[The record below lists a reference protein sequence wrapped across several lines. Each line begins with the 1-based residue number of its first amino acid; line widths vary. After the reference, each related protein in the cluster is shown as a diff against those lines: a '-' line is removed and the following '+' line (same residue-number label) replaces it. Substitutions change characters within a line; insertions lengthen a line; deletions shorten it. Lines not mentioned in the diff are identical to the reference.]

1 MTSAATDESTAS
13 ALGVCGPNLLAAVKT
28 GEGCRLGLA
37 NSHQLAHLG
46 YVGLAYLLELGEPFG
61 RLESHFMLQLRL
73 SSWLVGVLVLAVGI
87 LLPLGLAASRN
98 KLLQQAWEKATG
110 KTV

>member
-1 MTSAATDESTAS
+1 MEAFFSLFRASTSSR
-13 ALGVCGPNLLAAVKT
+13 VGPLQ
-28 GEGCRLGLA
+28 RM
-37 NSHQLAHLG
+37 
-46 YVGLAYLLELGEPFG
+46 LEL
-61 RLESHFMLQLRL
+61 QL
-73 SSWLVGVLVLAVGI
+73 SSWLLGVLVLAVGI

>member
-1 MTSAATDESTAS
+1 MGCAPLVAHTHPRSQRM
-13 ALGVCGPNLLAAVKT
+13 LVFGQH
-28 GEGCRLGLA
+28 EG
-37 NSHQLAHLG
+37 
-46 YVGLAYLLELGEPFG
+46 
-61 RLESHFMLQLRL
+61 
-73 SSWLVGVLVLAVGI
+73 SWLLGVLVLAVGI

>member
-1 MTSAATDESTAS
+1 
-13 ALGVCGPNLLAAVKT
+13 
-28 GEGCRLGLA
+28 
-37 NSHQLAHLG
+37 
-46 YVGLAYLLELGEPFG
+46 
-61 RLESHFMLQLRL
+61 MLQLQL
-73 SSWLVGVLVLAVGI
+73 YSWLLGVLVLAVGI

>member
-1 MTSAATDESTAS
+1 MYGVEAAARCARESP
-13 ALGVCGPNLLAAVKT
+13 ALAPLPH
-28 GEGCRLGLA
+28 EGARGL
-37 NSHQLAHLG
+37 H
-46 YVGLAYLLELGEPFG
+46 
-61 RLESHFMLQLRL
+61 RMLQLQL
-73 SSWLVGVLVLAVGI
+73 YSWLLGVLVLAVGI

>member
-1 MTSAATDESTAS
+1 M
-13 ALGVCGPNLLAAVKT
+13 
-28 GEGCRLGLA
+28 
-37 NSHQLAHLG
+37 
-46 YVGLAYLLELGEPFG
+46 AYLPELGEPFG
-61 RLESHFMLQLRL
+61 RLESHFMLQLQL

>member
-1 MTSAATDESTAS
+1 MKSKSDLRAKHLNDVPHAPLRARTPAAAPTTHQRM
-13 ALGVCGPNLLAAVKT
+13 LVFGQH
-28 GEGCRLGLA
+28 EG
-37 NSHQLAHLG
+37 
-46 YVGLAYLLELGEPFG
+46 
-61 RLESHFMLQLRL
+61 
-73 SSWLVGVLVLAVGI
+73 SWLLGVLVLAVGI

>member
-1 MTSAATDESTAS
+1 MKPVRVAGLGWRIHISLPILSLVWLTS
-13 ALGVCGPNLLAAVKT
+13 P
-28 GEGCRLGLA
+28 
-37 NSHQLAHLG
+37 
-46 YVGLAYLLELGEPFG
+46 ELGEPFG
-61 RLESHFMLQLRL
+61 RLESHFMLQLQL

>member
-1 MTSAATDESTAS
+1 MESYVVPGFHLS
-13 ALGVCGPNLLAAVKT
+13 RVGPLQ
-28 GEGCRLGLA
+28 GM
-37 NSHQLAHLG
+37 
-46 YVGLAYLLELGEPFG
+46 LEL
-61 RLESHFMLQLRL
+61 QL
-73 SSWLVGVLVLAVGI
+73 SSWLLGVLVLAVGI

>member
-1 MTSAATDESTAS
+1 MFVF
-13 ALGVCGPNLLAAVKT
+13 GQH
-28 GEGCRLGLA
+28 EG
-37 NSHQLAHLG
+37 
-46 YVGLAYLLELGEPFG
+46 
-61 RLESHFMLQLRL
+61 
-73 SSWLVGVLVLAVGI
+73 SWLLGVLVLAVGI

>member
-1 MTSAATDESTAS
+1 VYGVEAAARCGRESGSCSPATRRART
-13 ALGVCGPNLLAAVKT
+13 PPH
-28 GEGCRLGLA
+28 E
-37 NSHQLAHLG
+37 
-46 YVGLAYLLELGEPFG
+46 ELDTHH
-61 RLESHFMLQLRL
+61 RMLQLQL
-73 SSWLVGVLVLAVGI
+73 YSWLLGVLVLAVGI

>member
-1 MTSAATDESTAS
+1 MMCHTHPFAHEPPLRPPPPTQRM
-13 ALGVCGPNLLAAVKT
+13 LVFGQH
-28 GEGCRLGLA
+28 EG
-37 NSHQLAHLG
+37 
-46 YVGLAYLLELGEPFG
+46 
-61 RLESHFMLQLRL
+61 
-73 SSWLVGVLVLAVGI
+73 SWLLGVLVLAVGI